1 MGAHVAAGPVSIDEY
16 LSNPAYAHCEYV
28 NGEVVPLNVGTRQHA
43 KIQVNCAY
51 ELKTYL
57 RADPGGYVGTELHC
71 RLTING
77 ETRFRLPDVA
87 FLVKDTDPDARFLQG
102 APDVAV
108 EIRSP
113 EDTITSLFRKL
124 TDYFANGAKLGWVI
138 LPEEKSVVV
147 LWPSALPRTFV
158 AGETLDGGDIL
169 PGLSI
174 QVSDLFA

>member
-1 MGAHVAAGPVSIDEY
+1 MGAQVIAGPVTIEEY
-16 LSNPAYAHCEYV
+16 LSNPAYEHCEYV
-28 NGEVVPLNVGTRQHA
+28 NRELVPLNVGTRQHA
-43 KIQVNCAY
+43 KVQANCAY

-57 RADPGGYVGTELHC
+57 KAHPGAYVGTEFHC

-102 APDVAV
+102 APDLAV

-113 EDTITSLFRKL
+113 EDTIASLFR
-124 TDYFANGAKLGWVI
+124 NM
-138 LPEEKSVVV
+138 SVD
-147 LWPSALPRTFV
+147 L
-158 AGETLDGGDIL
+158 L

-174 QVSDLFA
+174 PVSDIFA